1 VAGRAGAPGTRPAQR
16 GGTKTPVAT
25 RLTDRGFLRC
35 GFAKNDRAALRADPL
50 RALQEIA
57 KERLALDKRPLAVA
71 LAADE
76 WVEICDDD
84 DNA

>member
-1 VAGRAGAPGTRPAQR
+1 VAGRAGAPGIRPAQR

-25 RLTDRGFLRC
+25 RLTDRGFFLY
-35 GFAKNDRAALRADPL
+35 GFAKNERATIQADEL
-50 RALQEIA
+50 KALQEIA
-57 KERLALDKRPLAVA
+57 KELLAFDERQVAVA

-76 WVEICDDD
+76 WVESCDDD

>member
-1 VAGRAGAPGTRPAQR
+1 MAGRAAPPGTRPAQR

-25 RLTDRGFLRC
+25 RLTYRWGFRY
-35 GFAKNDRAALRADPL
+35 GFAKNERATIHADEL
-50 RALQEIA
+50 KALQEIA
-57 KERLALDKRPLAVA
+57 KELLAFDDRQLAVA